1 MKVRLLTGEIFQGTL
16 IDVGGLSQCFDV
28 ETDTGVITIDC
39 ENVVDIIP
47 V

>member
-1 MKVRLLTGEIFQGTL
+1 MSGEIFQGTL
-16 IDVGGLSQCFDV
+16 IEVGGLSQCFDS
-28 ETDTGVITIDC
+28 ETDIGVIIVDC